1 MTMFQP
7 RTLARGCFALYALIL
22 SFVLLQPQPDVAGAS
37 VIGLTE
43 VLSGMPGIGT
53 SVSGVRIEFV
63 LNVLAFAPIPF
74 LGYWAIP
81 KLTWSDWIAW
91 GFIASTSVEVFQG
104 VFLDSRSA
112 QFVDVVANTAG
123 ALLGS
128 VLAVA
133 CTRFFVPAPA
143 RKTSSHGS
151 SFEQGLERFEE

>member
-1 MTMFQP
+1 MFQP

-43 VLSGMPGIGT
+43 ILSGMPGIGKW
-53 SVSGVRIEFV
+53 VSGVRIEFV

-74 LGYWAIP
+74 LGFWAIP
-81 KLTWSDWIAW
+81 KLTWSDWVAW

-128 VLAVA
+128 VLAIA
-133 CTRFFVPAPA
+133 FSKIFLSRTD
-143 RKTSSHGS
+143 T
-151 SFEQGLERFEE
+151 